1 MRDKPKN
8 VSSLSKIM
16 RDKAK
21 KASSLKQSLGQK
33 TP

>member
-21 KASSLKQSLGQK
+21 IASSLKQSLGQK